1 MRNKNKNLSTQPV
14 DIYNEIL
21 IFRIF
26 IVRSLYLINGH
37 DRV

>member
-26 IVRSLYLINGH
+26 IVRSLYLINDH